1 MKVFFYLIGIF
12 FILHELSW
20 IFSPVKNANES
31 RRFYH
36 LVKSKKKLKL
46 GEFTEE
52 DKSLILSKTFT
63 TLFYL
68 LWMLIGLFSF
78 NWLVFLAYLIVGFG
92 IMSPLGLIICKE
104 LKYADASFLIVPNAI
119 YILCLFANEATSF
132 RLALKDLKSIF
143 SISGVSIGGYPHV
156 AHS

>member
-92 IMSPLGLIICKE
+92 IMSPLGLLTRDTKFYPLICWVNSCIGLAVGLFVIINSYH
-104 LKYADASFLIVPNAI
+104 LKIDLW
-119 YILCLFANEATSF
+119 EW
-132 RLALKDLKSIF
+132 LKTM
-143 SISGVSIGGYPHV
+143 Y
-156 AHS
+156 